1 MIGTQILQGQGLGNR
16 LFCYVTARSIAGT
29 EKNFIRRT
37 RKGNPVKRSDRK
49 QFRAISGSLDG
60 RRSKNRKILHAF
72 MRKKKNGSTR
82 APAGMIWS
90 TAAMWREKTGAFSM

>member
-16 LFCYVTARSIAGT
+16 LFCYVTARSIA

-37 RKGNPVKRSDRK
+37 RKGNLVKRSDRK

-60 RRSKNRKILHAF
+60 RRSKTGRF
-72 MRKKKNGSTR
+72 YTR
-82 APAGMIWS
+82 L
-90 TAAMWREKTGAFSM
+90 

>member
-16 LFCYVTARSIAGT
+16 LFCYVTARSIA
-29 EKNFIRRT
+29 EQKKNFIRRT

-60 RRSKNRKILHAF
+60 RRSKTGRF
-72 MRKKKNGSTR
+72 YTR
-82 APAGMIWS
+82 L
-90 TAAMWREKTGAFSM
+90 